1 MNILGAHITIRMGIP
16 ALAVGL
22 VIAAIGFV
30 IINQV
35 QRAAVEKQAVKTAE
49 SVVAQMLAT
58 RAVYTKDVVSKLQ
71 TDDVNVEFGMD
82 FRERQQHLPLP
93 VTMVHLIS
101 DEVNK
106 QGLYTIDLIS
116 PWSINP
122 DKQPAEG
129 WEIDS
134 TNALIKD
141 PKSPQSEIET
151 SGGKSKLL
159 YMAADFASTPA
170 CVACHNALPESPKR
184 DYELGDMMGSL
195 VVTIPLTGEFSSART
210 QSVYIALGN
219 IGVLAVLAV
228 LLLLLWRRMS

>member
-1 MNILGAHITIRMGIP
+1 MNIFGAHITVRIAIP
-16 ALAVGL
+16 ALAVG
-22 VIAAIGFV
+22 IAIAGVGFV

-71 TDDVNVEFGMD
+71 TDGVNIEFGPD
-82 FRERQQHLPLP
+82 FREKQRHVPLP
-93 VTMVHLIS
+93 ATMVHLIS

-116 PWSINP
+116 PWAINP
-122 DKQPAEG
+122 AKQPAAG
-129 WEIDS
+129 WERNSTDALIIDS
-134 TNALIKD
+134 KS
-141 PKSPQSEIET
+141 PKSEIDT

-170 CVACHNALPESPKR
+170 CVQCHNNLPDSPKK

-195 VVTIPLTGEFSSART
+195 VVTIPLTEEFSSARN

-219 IGVLAVLAV
+219 IGVIAVLAV
-228 LLLLLWRRMS
+228 LLVFLWRRIA